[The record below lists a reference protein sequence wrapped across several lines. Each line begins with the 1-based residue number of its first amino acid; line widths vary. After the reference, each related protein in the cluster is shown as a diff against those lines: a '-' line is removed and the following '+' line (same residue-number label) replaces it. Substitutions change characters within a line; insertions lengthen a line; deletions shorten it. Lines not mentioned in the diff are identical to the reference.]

1 MDDAVESFGL
11 ALALE
16 PQMARARYYRGMALN
31 KLNRYGAAVE
41 DLQRAAK
48 ALADDGRVH
57 YQLGIAYDGL
67 SLKSEARASYRRART
82 LAG

>member
-1 MDDAVESFGL
+1 MVVS
-11 ALALE
+11 
-16 PQMARARYYRGMALN
+16 
-31 KLNRYGAAVE
+31 
-41 DLQRAAK
+41 QRAAK

-67 SLKSEARASYRRART
+67 TLKAEARESYRRART